1 MNPTLFSSHT
11 HDPSLVNIDMEG
23 PGYDGDQ
30 NRDGLSEVD
39 SSDSDSSD
47 EDDGSPSQFESSWP
61 GHSGSSIYEPNEGFE
76 GFEAHAQ
83 AVIQVEDE
91 PLSREVNAHEPASTA
106 APIPI
111 LPTLHHSAN
120 FHRPP
125 SVEDARLAMKDINT
139 LLHPP
144 RSKGRGFKNTGL
156 TAALE
161 KRLTWMQ
168 CFLRA
173 FTGGLSWSSAALQ
186 TAQFVGKGP
195 YMSRKVREWS
205 KAYIADR
212 ENLPVIKYG
221 GAWTKSRIDDEDL
234 KQELLLHLQML
245 GKYVT
250 ASAIVTFLARSDVQA
265 RYQLTKTVS
274 LATAQR
280 WMKRNTF
287 IPEWYKLDPKTRKW
301 SSVNPDEQEGGQEGE
316 EGRRTVVW
324 HHDESTFYAHDRRK
338 TRWVPKGE
346 KAVPQQKGEGASLMV
361 ADFVS
366 ADYGWL
372 CSRDGKESARVLFRA
387 GKGRDGYFTNDEI
400 IAHAEKAMVILEKD
414 YADED
419 HIFIFDNATTHLK
432 RADDALSACHM
443 PKSCRAWGVERN
455 KKDAEGK
462 AVYSADGKL
471 AKEKIP
477 MKNGTFVDGSP
488 QNFYYPPDHLSA
500 GLFNLGM
507 AKVLEERG
515 FTVSGLKA
523 QCGKNFDCAPG
534 ATDCCCRRT
543 LYNQPDFVNVESLL
557 EETCR
562 KRGFQV
568 LFLPKFHCELNFIE
582 QCWGYAKRLYR
593 CYPTS
598 SKEADLERN
607 VISALDA
614 VPLMTMRRGRVR
626 ESPTI
631 SRSVFTNNTNFFTSL
646 LYLLY
651 VILQP
656 APSFSSCNQNFRPA
670 PSPTW
675 KKT

>member
-1 MNPTLFSSHT
+1 MEMPKRVCFARTALQNLRRWAKKAKGLTMKESDKENMSNDHMAKVSGTYKQPKCDPSLSGLYSTTSQPRHDKTSVPAMNPTLFSSHT
-11 HDPSLVNIDMEG
+11 HDPGLVNINVEG

-47 EDDGSPSQFESSWP
+47 EDDGSPSQFKSSWP
-61 GHSGSSIYEPNEGFE
+61 GHSGSSIYKPNEGFE
-76 GFEAHAQ
+76 GFEVYAQ
-83 AVIQVEDE
+83 AVIQVEDK

-111 LPTLHHSAN
+111 LPTLHHSTN

-144 RSKGRGFKNTGL
+144 HSKGR
-156 TAALE
+156 
-161 KRLTWMQ
+161 
-168 CFLRA
+168 
-173 FTGGLSWSSAALQ
+173 GLSWSSAALQ
-186 TAQFVGKGP
+186 TVQFVGKGP
-195 YMSRKVREWS
+195 YMSCKVWEWS
-205 KAYIADR
+205 KAYIADC

-221 GAWTKSRIDDEDL
+221 GAWTKSCIDDEDL

-250 ASAIVTFLARSDVQA
+250 ASAIVTFLAHLDVQA
-265 RYQLTKTVS
+265 RYQLMKTVS
-274 LATAQR
+274 LATAQH
-280 WMKRNTF
+280 WMKHNTF

-324 HHDESTFYAHDRRK
+324 HHDKSTFYAHNCCK
-338 TRWVPKGE
+338 TCWVPKGE
-346 KAVPQQKGEGASLMV
+346 KVVPQQKGEGTSLMV
-361 ADFVS
+361 ADIVS

-372 CSRDGKESARVLFRA
+372 CSHDGKESARVLFRA
-387 GKGRDGYFTNDEI
+387 GKGRDGYFTNDDI

-432 RADDALSACHM
+432 RADDALSARHM

-455 KKDAEGK
+455 KKDAEEK

-471 AKEKIP
+471 VKEKIP

-500 GLFNLGM
+500 GLFKGM

-523 QCGKNFDCAPG
+523 
-534 ATDCCCRRT
+534 
-543 LYNQPDFVNVESLL
+543 
-557 EETCR
+557 
-562 KRGFQV
+562 
-568 LFLPKFHCELNFIE
+568 H
-582 QCWGYAKRLYR
+582 
-593 CYPTS
+593 
-598 SKEADLERN
+598 
-607 VISALDA
+607 ALDA
-614 VPLMTMRRGRVR
+614 VPLMTMQRFAIRSRHFIDAYHKGLNGAQAAWAARKYQGHRV
-626 ESPTI
+626 
-631 SRSVFTNNTNFFTSL
+631 L
-646 LYLLY
+646 
-651 VILQP
+651 
-656 APSFSSCNQNFRPA
+656 PSTLMA
-670 PSPTW
+670 DLDIA
-675 KKT
+675 KAKEGLIA